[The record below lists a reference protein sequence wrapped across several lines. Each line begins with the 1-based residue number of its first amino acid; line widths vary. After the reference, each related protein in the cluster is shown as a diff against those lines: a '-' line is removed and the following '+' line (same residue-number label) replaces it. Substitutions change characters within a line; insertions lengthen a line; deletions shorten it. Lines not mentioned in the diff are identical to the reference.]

1 MFRSSCRLVIRR
13 DNKGIVRRLHLD
25 VVQMEKIPKLIF
37 TVRTVQDIIPD
48 QDIDNTKNLKYF
60 ILALMYNIMDTN
72 DKLKEVSFSE
82 HNDAETNITE
92 FNDTDSND
100 TFDDYADT
108 NDPEL
113 MIVPV
118 VETRGAEL
126 IEDVNKVNG
135 NPNTGSVIVDL
146 LKLSIY
152 NPSDKLSIKLPKH
165 VKDLLGKLMEEDNT
179 LFNKIETN
187 LLNIIKDNAINASD
201 VPDFIA
207 ILIIIYETIVNNDKT
222 KIKKEE
228 LADTS
233 GIVIKFIID
242 VLVTENVIKIEHEN
256 RDKFLLDINRLVDT
270 CVTLVKLSKSV
281 KAPSCLKRLFR

>member
-1 MFRSSCRLVIRR
+1 MFRSSCRQVIRR

-60 ILALMYNIMDTN
+60 ILTLMYNIMDTN
-72 DKLKEVSFSE
+72 DELKEVSFSE
-82 HNDAETNITE
+82 HNDAESNIAE
-92 FNDTDSND
+92 FSDTDSND

-113 MIVPV
+113 MIVPI
-118 VETRGAEL
+118 VETRDAEL

-152 NPSDKLSIKLPKH
+152 NPSDKLSIKLPKR
-165 VKDLLGKLMEEDNT
+165 VKDLLGKLIEEDNT

-187 LLNIIKDNAINASD
+187 LLNIIKDNSINASD

-207 ILIIIYETIVNNDKT
+207 ILIIIYETMVNNDKT
-222 KIKKEE
+222 KIKKDE

-233 GIVIKFIID
+233 GIIIKFIID

-256 RDKFLLDINRLVDT
+256 RDKFLVDINRLVDT

>member
-1 MFRSSCRLVIRR
+1 
-13 DNKGIVRRLHLD
+13 
-25 VVQMEKIPKLIF
+25 
-37 TVRTVQDIIPD
+37 
-48 QDIDNTKNLKYF
+48 
-60 ILALMYNIMDTN
+60 MDTN
-72 DKLKEVSFSE
+72 DELKEVSFSE
-82 HNDAETNITE
+82 HNDAESNIAE
-92 FNDTDSND
+92 FSDTDSND

-113 MIVPV
+113 MIVPI
-118 VETRGAEL
+118 VETRDAEL

-152 NPSDKLSIKLPKH
+152 NPSDKLSIKLPKR
-165 VKDLLGKLMEEDNT
+165 VKDLLGKLIEEDNT

-187 LLNIIKDNAINASD
+187 LLNIIKDNSINASD

-207 ILIIIYETIVNNDKT
+207 ILIIIYETMVNNDKT
-222 KIKKEE
+222 KIKKDE

-233 GIVIKFIID
+233 GIIIKFIID

-256 RDKFLLDINRLVDT
+256 RDKFLVDINRLVDT